1 MSLQDGYS
9 SSQLDGGSS
18 YGGSTCRQGAALTQ
32 PIMQTGGP
40 PLAAASSNSAGLA
53 AAAGGGRPLGGGGG
67 SASAAAAEA
76 AAEAKL
82 VDRLCAPAGLRA
94 APSREDLQAF
104 VAAVSALDGLA
115 VARLLE
121 QKLVGGVD
129 CLAGWVGGW
138 LTGWPCSG

>member
-18 YGGSTCRQGAALTQ
+18 YGGSTSRQGAALTQ
-32 PIMQTGGP
+32 PIMQAGGP

-53 AAAGGGRPLGGGGG
+53 AAAGGGRPLGGGG
-67 SASAAAAEA
+67 SASSSAAEA

-121 QKLVGGVD
+121 QKLVGGVG
-129 CLAGWVGGW
+129 CLARCVGGW